1 MNLFHCFA
9 CVVFTAGCAASTTDA
24 DEGTSAD
31 SAAIIGGR
39 KTEGYPAVMALF
51 AGDTSTGSGALCTA
65 TLIAP
70 RVLLTAA
77 HCVSAGEVGPT
88 ADFVVFSGEDIYAP
102 DETLEVSS
110 VMSDTAFDT
119 GQLQAGHDIGAVIL
133 ARPSSVTPVP
143 VNRTFDP
150 SGLVGDN
157 VKLVGY
163 GVSNGAKQTGAG
175 AKRTVSAMVRAV
187 DARLLFIGDGQH
199 DTCQGDSGGPALAT
213 IDGVPTIVG
222 VTSFGDAGCAR
233 GGYDTRVDRYGTFI
247 ASALARGK

>member
-1 MNLFHCFA
+1 MKLSRCLVSA
-9 CVVFTAGCAASTTDA
+9 VIVIGGCA
-24 DEGTSAD
+24 GTSSEDDGSSAD

-51 AGDTSTGSGALCTA
+51 AGDASTGNGALCTA

-77 HCVSAGEVGPT
+77 HCVAADEVGPT
-88 ADFVVFSGEDIYAP
+88 ADFVVLSGEDVHAP
-102 DETLEVSS
+102 DETLTVSS
-110 VMSDTAFDT
+110 VMNDVAFDT
-119 GQLQAGHDIGAVIL
+119 GQLEAGHDIGAVIL
-133 ARPSSVTPVP
+133 AHPSSITPVA
-143 VNRTFDP
+143 VNRATDP
-150 SGLVGDN
+150 SALVGEN

-163 GVSNGAKQTGAG
+163 GVSNGTKQTGAG
-175 AKRTVSAMVRAV
+175 VKRVVSALVRAV
-187 DARLLFIGDGQH
+187 DERLLFIGDGKH

-213 IDGVPTIVG
+213 IDGVSTIVG
-222 VTSFGDAGCAR
+222 VTSFGDVGCAR